1 MKLLIDAHLPISLCS
16 YFENCDCKHTRNMEN
31 GNFTK
36 DTFINDLS
44 IKEKRAVI
52 TKDTDFYYSYLTSQR
67 PYKLVL
73 VRLGNMKLA
82 ELKKYFEANSPRII
96 QLLKDYSFIIL
107 EKEKIKI
114 QD

>member
-1 MKLLIDAHLPISLCS
+1 
-16 YFENCDCKHTRNMEN
+16 MEN

-52 TKDTDFYYSYLTSQR
+52 TKDTDFYYSYIASKK

-73 VRLGNMKLA
+73 VKLGNVKLA
-82 ELKKYFEANSPRII
+82 ELKRYFE
-96 QLLKDYSFIIL
+96 
-107 EKEKIKI
+107 EKKIS
-114 QD
+114 